1 MHDTPDPASMKAII
15 DRLER
20 GDKKFDDMAEFNHA
34 TAAKMEAMAAA
45 IAEIG
50 KAVAPIQ
57 DIKHDVE
64 KMKSD
69 VAETKEIVEAWSAVK
84 TMGKFLKW
92 ASGLIAAATI
102 VYVAIKAAA
111 LHLIRG

>member
-1 MHDTPDPASMKAII
+1 MHDSPDPASLRAVI

-20 GDKKFDDMAEFNHA
+20 GDRKFDEMAEFNHA
-34 TAAKMEAMAAA
+34 TAEKVEAMAAA
-45 IAEIG
+45 IAKISE
-50 KAVAPIQ
+50 AVAPIQ
-57 DIKHDVE
+57 DIKNDVE
-64 KMKSD
+64 KMKGD

-102 VYVAIKAAA
+102 MYVAFKAAA

>member
-20 GDKKFDDMAEFNHA
+20 GDKKFDDMADANR
-34 TAAKMEAMAAA
+34 AAAEKMEAMAAA
-45 IAEIG
+45 IAKISE
-50 KAVAPIQ
+50 AVAPIH

-92 ASGLIAAATI
+92 ASGLIAAATV
-102 VYVAIKAAA
+102 VYVAFKAAA